1 MNTES
6 TEYTQTAAYAGPPP
20 LVRPRDGR
28 MLTVRRW
35 RSPTTSGSTSP
46 IVRVIF
52 VVLALFGGAG
62 VPLYLAAFLLIPEE
76 GAEQSIAAEV
86 AGSFRWR

>member
-6 TEYTQTAAYAGPPP
+6 TEQTQSGAYAGPPP

-28 MLTVRRW
+28 MLTGTALAIAHHFGLDV
-35 RSPTTSGSTSP
+35 T
-46 IVRVIF
+46 IVRVVF
-52 VVLALFGGAG
+52 VVLALCGGAG

-86 AGSFRWR
+86 AGSLGWR